1 MGEPITVY
9 DADGTALIVH
19 GAAHL
24 AELLASGEWSLDQ
37 PEAKKPVTK
46 AKAEDKKPTGKK

>member
-9 DADGTALIVH
+9 GTDGTALIVH

-24 AELLASGEWSLDQ
+24 AELLASGKWSLDQ
-37 PEAKKPVTK
+37 PEAEKPVTK